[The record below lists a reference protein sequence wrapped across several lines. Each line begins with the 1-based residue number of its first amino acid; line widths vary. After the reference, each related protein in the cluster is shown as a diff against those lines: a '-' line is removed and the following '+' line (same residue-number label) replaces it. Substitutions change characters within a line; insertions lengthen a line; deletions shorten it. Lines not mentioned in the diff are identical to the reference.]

1 MNSPSFFGIASVL
14 LALFRP
20 GMLVGQDI
28 DVVEL
33 TTEEIQQAY
42 AAGEYTSVEL
52 TKAFLER
59 IDRYEDYYNAFIS
72 MNPEALDIAARLDE
86 EYRSS
91 GPRGPLHGVPV
102 VIKDNMDYTGLVT
115 TAGFWGFSTAMGGI
129 DMIPGDDAAAVERL
143 RNAGAITVS
152 YTHLTLPTSDLV

>member
-14 LALFRP
+14 LALLRP

-33 TTEEIQQAY
+33 TTEEIQHAY

-86 EYRSS
+86 EYLS
-91 GPRGPLHGVPV
+91 LIH
-102 VIKDNMDYTGLVT
+102 I
-115 TAGFWGFSTAMGGI
+115 
-129 DMIPGDDAAAVERL
+129 
-143 RNAGAITVS
+143 
-152 YTHLTLPTSDLV
+152 